1 MEYTEEQLK
10 KATEET
16 LDDIAG
22 CCDNLEM
29 GIKQMVYVQIVAE
42 QLSTASVFVAV
53 AIVLLSVKHVVRHLV
68 MGVAKLDR
76 I

>member
-1 MEYTEEQLK
+1 MITGIL
-10 KATEET
+10 
-16 LDDIAG
+16 
-22 CCDNLEM
+22 LEM

-42 QLSTASVFVAV
+42 QLLTVSAFVAV
-53 AIVLLSVKHVVRHLV
+53 VIVLLSVKHVVRHLV